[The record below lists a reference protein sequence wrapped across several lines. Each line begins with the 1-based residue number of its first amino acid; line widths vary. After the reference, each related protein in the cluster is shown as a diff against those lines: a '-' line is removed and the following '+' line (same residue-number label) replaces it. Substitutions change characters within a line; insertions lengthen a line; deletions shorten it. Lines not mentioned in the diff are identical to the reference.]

1 MLNWVPKSLAYDY
14 SFCCGL
20 ESNVSFGYAIV
31 TTIPI
36 IYVVSSCFHYYYFL
50 LLEFAQ
56 VLTGHL
62 CALINWVNI
71 NMALK

>member
-31 TTIPI
+31 TTITI

-62 CALINWVNI
+62 CALIRSISIW
-71 NMALK
+71 L